1 MHIAVLL
8 KVLKVDDNDASP
20 FSTQQQEA
28 FSRHFTRA
36 LAEHI
41 RDEVLCR
48 VVGSF
53 KTSSGRT
60 STIQCCFLTKP
71 LHFTKS
77 YSLTTHFPMGV

>member
-8 KVLKVDDNDASP
+8 KVLKIDDNDASL

-36 LAEHI
+36 LAEKHI

-48 VVGSF
+48 VVGF
-53 KTSSGRT
+53 
-60 STIQCCFLTKP
+60 
-71 LHFTKS
+71 
-77 YSLTTHFPMGV
+77 

>member
-36 LAEHI
+36 LEYQGGSW
-41 RDEVLCR
+41 
-48 VVGSF
+48 VGF
-53 KTSSGRT
+53 
-60 STIQCCFLTKP
+60 
-71 LHFTKS
+71 
-77 YSLTTHFPMGV
+77 